1 MDAIV
6 KKGEAFSYSDSD
18 IKRFLDDDV
27 KIRKYSELAE
37 CKTLDDIVDGKS
49 CAIILYMVKQNFGH
63 WTALIKNP
71 GGEDKSFEVFDSYGI
86 MPDDELKYIGADVA
100 ASGLNGEPQATGK
113 DGGGPVSQMYLSN
126 IINSELKNGTVKN
139 MYYNKYRLQKYLKDI
154 NTCGRWCAV
163 RCQLKRFRID
173 EFCLIF
179 IEQTLEPDAY
189 VTLLTLMNR

>member
-1 MDAIV
+1 MDLIL
-6 KKGEAFSYSDSD
+6 KKAESFSYSDSD

-27 KIRKYSELAE
+27 RIRKYSELSE

-49 CAIILYMVKQNFGH
+49 CSIILYMVKQNYGH

-71 GGEDKSFEVFDSYGI
+71 GAMKDTYEVFDSYGI
-86 MPDDELKYIGADVA
+86 MPDDELKYIPDAAKQASAEVA
-100 ASGLNGEPQATGK
+100 KQDHMFMSHIIRNDLDSGR
-113 DGGGPVSQMYLSN
+113 
-126 IINSELKNGTVKN
+126 VKEVF
-139 MYYNKYRLQKYLKDI
+139 YNKYRLQKSLKDI

-179 IEQTLEPDAY
+179 IDQTLEPDAY
-189 VTLLTLMNR
+189 VTLLTLMNK

>member
-1 MDAIV
+1 MDAIT

-27 KIRKYSELAE
+27 KIRKYSELAD

-86 MPDDELKYIGADVA
+86 MPDDELKYIG
-100 ASGLNGEPQATGK
+100 EEFK
-113 DGGGPVSQMYLSN
+113 DSPEGSKQDQMYLSN
-126 IINSELKNGTVKN
+126 IINNELKSGNVKN